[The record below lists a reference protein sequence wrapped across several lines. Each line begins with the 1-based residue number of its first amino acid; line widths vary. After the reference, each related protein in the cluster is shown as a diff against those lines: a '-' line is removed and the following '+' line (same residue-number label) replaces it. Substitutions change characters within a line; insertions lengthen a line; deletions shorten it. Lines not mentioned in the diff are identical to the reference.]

1 QRVHQTAVDG
11 VLIGRGA
18 QGNPWLFR
26 GKAVVKHALRLGTT
40 FMPLEEPIGLAE
52 RFRVVIEHSD
62 HFAALHGRARF
73 VAMRKHLIWYC
84 RGFRGA
90 ADLRTQMAR
99 TNSPEEVG
107 ACLAA
112 FQQNQGRGTAADYS
126 SSSRKSERSTGG
138 ARRLALNSMRLILAS
153 TSPRRSEI
161 LSLLGVPF
169 EVIAPDFEERVSAQA
184 QIEEEVV
191 DFALGKAR
199 SVAIGHAQ
207 SIVIG
212 SDTMILIDREKL
224 GKPLDAQDARRML
237 RLLAGR
243 RHNIFTSVG
252 VVSGNGAEQFATV
265 EKVSVQMR
273 SYGEG
278 EITDYLA
285 CGESLDKA
293 GAYSIQGQGGNL
305 IETIEGDYLAAVG
318 MPLKPVASY
327 LAALG
332 LRSPRDI
339 DELYETR
346 NFLNWRSFQ

>member
-1 QRVHQTAVDG
+1 
-11 VLIGRGA
+11 
-18 QGNPWLFR
+18 
-26 GKAVVKHALRLGTT
+26 
-40 FMPLEEPIGLAE
+40 
-52 RFRVVIEHSD
+52 
-62 HFAALHGRARF
+62 
-73 VAMRKHLIWYC
+73 
-84 RGFRGA
+84 
-90 ADLRTQMAR
+90 
-99 TNSPEEVG
+99 
-107 ACLAA
+107 
-112 FQQNQGRGTAADYS
+112 
-126 SSSRKSERSTGG
+126 
-138 ARRLALNSMRLILAS
+138 MRLILAS

-265 EKVSVQMR
+265 ERVSVQMR